1 MNYILF
7 DDPAIRE
14 SLLPLTY
21 TRPVA
26 QMRVGILTISE
37 KWQKYLNS
45 GVFYYT
51 ENYLQEKFPPLA
63 GDKNFFI
70 NGAVCPTPELVKE
83 IKKLKDGYTLVQGKL
98 VIAYKTEP
106 STKFISYDKELT
118 VIRNVWDIYVQNGSE
133 LRKDFILVK
142 GRRTSDK
149 IKDKYTVA
157 YNKKDIFL
165 EKGVKMHGAILNAEY
180 GPIYLGKNTE
190 LGEGAIIRGP
200 FALGEGGSIN
210 MGGKMRGD
218 TTIGPYCKAG
228 GEVSNSVLF
237 AYSNKSHD
245 GFIGNT
251 VMGEWCNLGAGT
263 TTSNMKNSYGNVKL
277 YHYPSKDFINTG
289 RQFCG
294 LIMGDHSKAGINTT
308 FNTATVVGVSANVFG
323 PGLTEK
329 FIPSFAWGG
338 PGKYEKFKLDKA
350 FEVAAKAM
358 FRRNKVLDEVEKRI
372 LTHIFNETK

>member
-1 MNYILF
+1 
-7 DDPAIRE
+7 
-14 SLLPLTY
+14 
-21 TRPVA
+21 
-26 QMRVGILTISE
+26 MRVGIYTISE
-37 KWQKYLNS
+37 KWEKFLNS
-45 GVFYYT
+45 KVFYYT

-70 NGAVCPTPELVKE
+70 NGAVCPTPELVRE
-83 IKKLKDGYTLVQGKL
+83 VKKLKDGFTLVQDNL

-106 STKFISYDKELT
+106 SSRFVSYDKELT
-118 VIRNVWDIYVQNGSE
+118 VIRNVWDIFVNNGSE
-133 LRKDFILVK
+133 IRKDFLLAK
-142 GRRTSDK
+142 GRRTSEN
-149 IKDKYTVA
+149 IKDKYTAV
-157 YNKKDIFL
+157 YNRKDIFI
-165 EKGVKMHGAILNAEY
+165 EKGVKMHAAILNAEN
-180 GPIYLGKNTE
+180 GPIYLGKNSE

-218 TTIGPYCKAG
+218 TTIGPFCKAG

-277 YHYPSKDFINTG
+277 YHYPSKDYINTG

-329 FIPSFAWGG
+329 YIPSFAWGG
-338 PGKYEKFKLDKA
+338 PGKYERFILEKA
-350 FEVAAKAM
+350 FEVAEKAM
-358 FRRNKVLDEVEKRI
+358 SRRNKTLDDIEKRI
-372 LTHIFNETK
+372 LTHIFDENK